1 MSESIDI
8 ALARKLRY
16 LRRQNDL
23 KQPELADALGYKQQ
37 TISDLENGKH
47 HFTDEI
53 IDKIA
58 SYFKITS
65 AEFEMPIEQ
74 VQINNSPNANYHN
87 NSSNNSHTINDLKL
101 IEANQI
107 ITLEA
112 MKAKDE
118 TIAALK
124 AYIKQLE
131 GK

>member
-8 ALARKLRY
+8 TLARKLRY
-16 LRRQNDL
+16 LRRKNEL
-23 KQPELADALGYKQQ
+23 KQPELAEALGYKQQ

-58 SYFKITS
+58 NYFKIT
-65 AEFEMPIEQ
+65 AEEFEMPIEH
-74 VQINNSPNANYHN
+74 VQINNSPNAHYHN
-87 NSSNNSHTINDLKL
+87 NSSNNSNVNDLKL

-124 AYIKQLE
+124 AYIKKLE
-131 GK
+131 SK